1 MYSRV
6 WHQHTFSLSQ
16 FDIGG
21 KDKKVKKKIEVD
33 LDNSKLLSLQMGK
46 SSYLE
51 WTHIR
56 DKQIRALLFLV
67 RYLDGKKEY

>member
-1 MYSRV
+1 MF
-6 WHQHTFSLSQ
+6 TNLL
-16 FDIGG
+16 
-21 KDKKVKKKIEVD
+21 KKIEVD